1 MKLLSWVKALSLIVA
16 VGVGLAACETIKPI
30 VAYEAT
36 LTLTA
41 PGAVVNGGETFTFQ
55 VTLSYQDQR
64 GEMKPLAHQP
74 VQLDGAEFGVS
85 GEMLTDEQGQITLE
99 LVAPLLPERE
109 KERDAWIRAH
119 FDGTV
124 IEYAEQVGRFSDA
137 NNSRYF
143 NIKQSAPGRN
153 NPGIPG

>member
-1 MKLLSWVKALSLIVA
+1 MKLLSWIKALSLIAA
-16 VGVGLAACETIKPI
+16 VGLGLAACETIKPR

-124 IEYAEQVGRFSDA
+124 IEYTEQVGRFSDA